1 MVRACFHGTHAPL
14 TPCTVRTCTDDTS
27 QSGVQKLQHCL
38 LWLLLR
44 HLHNNN
50 LSTFCRSDHES
61 VVVCCCSGLSAIR
74 YSTLHKQTHSTHAR
88 ASLVCVPFPENIYL
102 YIKIKQW
109 SITMQHYRPKCS
121 HPVSAIILLL
131 SIFFLFYQFTIDFVR
146 CWYYFV
152 FFFFSFFQFIFVFR
166 HNCAHCTNRFDSI
179 VSHAIFIYDL
189 FYILVVVAVVVVQCR
204 LLSTKLTRTHQML
217 SIF

>member
-102 YIKIKQW
+102 YIKINEW

-131 SIFFLFYQFTIDFVR
+131 SIFFYSINLLSILFDADIILFFSSS
-146 CWYYFV
+146 V
-152 FFFFSFFQFIFVFR
+152 FFSSFLCFATI
-166 HNCAHCTNRFDSI
+166 AHIALT
-179 VSHAIFIYDL
+179 DL
-189 FYILVVVAVVVVQCR
+189 IP
-204 LLSTKLTRTHQML
+204 
-217 SIF
+217 